1 MPLIVKRSWN
11 PTGSEKTV
19 LDHLKRVFKND
30 KEDIYLFHNVLID
43 HFKDSK
49 NLVQPIKPDFI
60 LVSKRRGIAIIE
72 VKSWE
77 QFDLSGD
84 HAILKKGQIVL
95 NPLITAQNYYFNFH
109 KIIKSRNSECD
120 LTSLH
125 LKSHIVFT
133 NQIHNPDLM
142 GRFFESHFMNYTDT
156 LEINSIFNNSSL
168 SSNLFDDIMSF
179 LDPSLHFNINA
190 QTNHLDEKQAHI
202 ISKSPYGHYLVSGVP
217 GSGKSILVVSRAL
230 YLKEVCP
237 DWKILIL
244 CSNRNLSNKHQ
255 QDLEQRTGN
264 LVNDIECQTYI
275 SFIANLCDTK
285 DEDINNQKTTASY
298 SSKLKLYREKAIPKN
313 EWDAIII
320 DEYQDFTDKDFEI
333 ILNSCKKHEA
343 IINKKSQTIESLFLA
358 GDMLQKIRE
367 EGCSYSW
374 EKMNI
379 HITGRSIIL
388 KNSYRCTPEILNI
401 SLQYLKSYNKTLE
414 VEVNKFYE
422 GTDDIQ
428 HGESKDQSM
437 LFSERWWEEEITEMC
452 NSIQQLAANGVLLS
466 NIIVIAPKSHHEP
479 LSSFLKKEIKNGLIL
494 ASPHTVKGLEAS
506 HVFVF
511 NLSSMLHRMQK
522 NPTIKARMV
531 YMLMTRGNVRVF
543 VNSYGQDEDF
553 NKLKEIASLIRS
565 GKKIA

>member
-1 MPLIVKRSWN
+1 MSLIVKRSWN

-19 LDHLKRVFKND
+19 LDHLKRIFKHE

-60 LVSKRRGIAIIE
+60 LVSKSRGIAIIE

-77 QFDLSGD
+77 DFSLNGD

-109 KIIKSRNSECD
+109 KIIKSRNNECE
-120 LTSLH
+120 LMPLH

-156 LEINSIFNNSSL
+156 LEINSIFNDSPL
-168 SSNLFDDIMSF
+168 SANLFDDIMSF
-179 LDPSLHFNINA
+179 LDPSLHFNMNS
-190 QTNHLDEKQAHI
+190 QTSHLDEKQAQI

-244 CSNRNLSNKHQ
+244 CSNRNLSDKHQ
-255 QDLEQRTGN
+255 KDLEQRTGN
-264 LVNDIECQTYI
+264 LVDNIECQTYI
-275 SFIANLCDTK
+275 SFIADLCDSK
-285 DEDINNQKTTASY
+285 DEELSNQKNTTSY

-313 EWDAIII
+313 EWDAIIV

-343 IINKKSQTIESLFLA
+343 IINKKIQMIESLFLA

-379 HITGRSIIL
+379 HITGRSTIL
-388 KNSYRCTPEILNI
+388 KNSYRCMPEILNI

-414 VEVNKFYE
+414 AEVNKFYE

-428 HGESKDQSM
+428 HSKSQDQSM
-437 LFSERWWEEEITEMC
+437 LFSERWWEEEITEMY
-452 NSIQQLAANGVLLS
+452 NSIQQLIANGVQLS
-466 NIIVIAPKSHHEP
+466 NIILIAPKSHHGP
-479 LSSFLKKEIKNGLIL
+479 LFSFFKKEIKNGLIL
-494 ASPHTVKGLEAS
+494 ATPHTVKGLEAS
-506 HVFVF
+506 YIFVF

-522 NPTIKARMV
+522 NPTVKARMV
-531 YMLMTRGNVRVF
+531 YMLMTRGNFRVF
-543 VNSYGQDEDF
+543 VNSYRLDEDF
-553 NKLKEIASLIRS
+553 IRL
-565 GKKIA
+565 KKIACQIRSRKIA